1 VILGGEECAD
11 VALKHEVRLH
21 RALDRLCDVRVGCV
35 DQVAQLIADV
45 LRLARK
51 RAAVFGR

>member
-45 LRLARK
+45 LASRK